1 MVNVSR
7 KILKCLPPWRRYILS
22 VVSPDSKNFLKSFC
36 IAALCLFLTLSS
48 NKLRAQESRTG
59 QQARGTG
66 LSPHTIS
73 PDGNRLF
80 STAASLATVGKG
92 AVGGGGYRYAAHLI
106 DSSWRQ
112 SCQRVLIFGSESS
125 NHGSKRQTIVGWLNW
140 ERATTRVVIATR
152 WPIASRG
159 NPDTVGAVST
169 MIDLASSL
177 RIGGTRTGVMFV
189 FLDGEDPKP
198 FPEGGLPEYLAKN
211 PICPSKAVVLG
222 YVGLEGL
229 TIPREANGNV
239 TNPDLSAEIY
249 LSGRD
254 LGLTSNSLGPRINDI
269 HMDIAKA
276 GIPAVYVGCNRRK
289 GFSRCSKI
297 GLERTEQLLLNWLLT
312 QS

>member
-1 MVNVSR
+1 
-7 KILKCLPPWRRYILS
+7 
-22 VVSPDSKNFLKSFC
+22 
-36 IAALCLFLTLSS
+36 
-48 NKLRAQESRTG
+48 
-59 QQARGTG
+59 
-66 LSPHTIS
+66 
-73 PDGNRLF
+73 
-80 STAASLATVGKG
+80 
-92 AVGGGGYRYAAHLI
+92 
-106 DSSWRQ
+106 
-112 SCQRVLIFGSESS
+112 
-125 NHGSKRQTIVGWLNW
+125 
-140 ERATTRVVIATR
+140 
-152 WPIASRG
+152 
-159 NPDTVGAVST
+159 
-169 MIDLASSL
+169 
-177 RIGGTRTGVMFV
+177 MFV